1 MPILLYLHG
10 YNSSSQSKKALQTK
24 QWLALNAPH
33 IKFVCPD
40 LPPFAKSAVDTLSSI
55 IEAHQPGSVFV
66 VGSSMGGFFA
76 SYLMEQYDLR
86 GVLINPAVNPTRG
99 LANWI
104 GENTNYMSGE
114 KWLFE
119 PHHIDEFREL
129 ESKRITLKSNY
140 LVLLQ
145 TGDDVL
151 DYRDAQIHYAGAKI
165 IIEQGGDHSFIDYDQ
180 HLAKIHQFLTAD

>member
-1 MPILLYLHG
+1 MPTLLYLHG

-33 IKFVCPD
+33 IKFICPD
-40 LPPFAKSAVDTLSSI
+40 LPPFAKSAVDMLSSI
-55 IEAHQPGSVFV
+55 IEAHHPESVFV

-76 SYLMEQYDLR
+76 SYLIEQYDLR

-104 GENTNYMSGE
+104 GENINYMSGE

-119 PHHIDEFREL
+119 PHHIDEFRQF

>member
-1 MPILLYLHG
+1 
-10 YNSSSQSKKALQTK
+10 LQTK
-24 QWLALNAPH
+24 QWFALNAPH
-33 IKFVCPD
+33 IKFICPD
-40 LPPFAKSAVDTLSSI
+40 LPPFAKSAVDMLSSI
-55 IEAHQPGSVFV
+55 IEAHHPESVFV

-76 SYLMEQYDLR
+76 SYLIEQYDLR

-119 PHHIDEFREL
+119 SHHIDEFRQF

>member
-1 MPILLYLHG
+1 MSTLLYLHG

-24 QWLALNAPH
+24 QWFALHAPH
-33 IKFVCPD
+33 IKFICPD
-40 LPPFAKSAVDTLSSI
+40 LPPFAKSAVDMLSSI
-55 IEAHQPGSVFV
+55 IEAHHPESVFV

-76 SYLMEQYDLR
+76 SYLIEQYDLR

-119 PHHIDEFREL
+119 SHHIDEFRQF

>member
-1 MPILLYLHG
+1 MPTLLYLHG
-10 YNSSSQSKKALQTK
+10 YNSSSQSKKALQTQ

-33 IKFVCPD
+33 IRFICPD
-40 LPPFAKSAVDTLSSI
+40 LPPFANSVIDQLTSI
-55 IEAHQPGSVFV
+55 IEANQSEPIFV

-76 SYLMEQYDLR
+76 TYLVEKYHLR

-99 LANWI
+99 LANWV
-104 GENTNYMSGE
+104 GENTNYMTGE
-114 KWLFE
+114 KWVFE

-129 ESKRITLKSNY
+129 ELQSINHQSNY

-151 DYRDAQIHYAGAKI
+151 DYQDAQIHYAGAKI
-165 IIEQGGDHSFIDYDQ
+165 IIEQGGDHGFIDYDQ
-180 HLAKIHQFLTAD
+180 HLTTIHQFLTAH

>member
-1 MPILLYLHG
+1 MSTLLYLHG

-24 QWLALNAPH
+24 QWFALNAPH
-33 IKFVCPD
+33 IKFICPD
-40 LPPFAKSAVDTLSSI
+40 LPPFAKSAVDMLSSI
-55 IEAHQPGSVFV
+55 IDAHHPESVFV

-76 SYLMEQYDLR
+76 SYLIEQYDLR

-104 GENTNYMSGE
+104 DENTNYMTGE